1 MNLKLNYI
9 LTFKFLLFL
18 ILPLSLSAQQIKG
31 TVYDA
36 VTHETLASVNV
47 YFSGTSK
54 GTITDFDGNFE
65 IPYYVNTQS
74 TFTIS
79 LLGYVSQS
87 FNDPLH
93 TDFSNIRLQPKV
105 GELPAVFL
113 NPDPWSREKKEK
125 YFVKQFLGTTLIAKQ
140 CTILNLDKIKMR
152 FNPSTGKM
160 IAFAQEPI
168 RIENRDL
175 NYLVTYDLTDFEIT
189 FESISLEN
197 VQIMG
202 DFEAPTHRMVSSFFV
217 GSAFFKEL
225 DESKANKG
233 WVKRHRRRAYKVS
246 EVRLFKLMASGEF
259 EKEGYK
265 LFFKRKK
272 VDFDNHVRSRKHG
285 NSYILDFRESQY
297 DIMDSKNFQ
306 SAIYLEELKL
316 IVSEPGNVI
325 NYHVLKIGGFISY
338 LKVSGMLPLDYEL
351 K

>member
-1 MNLKLNYI
+1 MN
-9 LTFKFLLFL
+9 FKFLLLL

-36 VTHETLASVNV
+36 VTNETLASVNV

-65 IPYYVNTQS
+65 IPYYDNSQS
-74 TFTIS
+74 VFTIS

-113 NPDPWSREKKEK
+113 NPDPWSREKKEQ
-125 YFVKQFLGTTLIAKQ
+125 YFIKQFLGTTLIAKQ
-140 CTILNLDKIKMR
+140 CTILNLDKVKMR

-160 IAFAQEPI
+160 IAFAQEPVL
-168 RIENRDL
+168 IENRDL

-189 FESISLEN
+189 FESISLDN
-197 VQIMG
+197 MRITG
-202 DFEAPTHRMVSSFFV
+202 DFETPTHRMVSSFFV

-233 WVKRHRRRAYKVS
+233 WVKRHRKRAYKVS
-246 EVRLFKLMASGEF
+246 EVRLFKLMALGEF

-272 VDFDNHVRSRKHG
+272 VSFDKHVRSRKRG
-285 NSYILDFRESQY
+285 DKYLLDFRETQY

-306 SAIYLEELKL
+306 SAIYLEDPTL
-316 IVSEPGNVI
+316 IVSGSGNVI
-325 NYHVLKIGGFISY
+325 NYHVLKTGGFVSY

>member
-1 MNLKLNYI
+1 MN
-9 LTFKFLLFL
+9 FKFLLFL
-18 ILPLSLSAQQIKG
+18 ILPLSLSAQLIKG

-36 VTHETLASVNV
+36 VTNETLASVNV

-65 IPYYVNTQS
+65 IPYYDNSQS
-74 TFTIS
+74 VFTIS

-87 FNDPLH
+87 FNDPTH

-113 NPDPWSREKKEK
+113 NPDPWSREKKEQ
-125 YFVKQFLGTTLIAKQ
+125 YFIKQFLGTTLIAKQ

-160 IAFAQEPI
+160 IAFAQEPVL
-168 RIENRDL
+168 IENRDL

-189 FESISLEN
+189 FKAYRSNPLEDPSYT
-197 VQIMG
+197 MY
-202 DFEAPTHRMVSSFFV
+202 SSFFV

-225 DESKANKG
+225 DENKADKG
-233 WVKRHRRRAYKVS
+233 WVKRHRKRAYKVS

-272 VDFDNHVRSRKHG
+272 VSFDKHVRSRKRG
-285 NSYILDFRESQY
+285 NRYVLDFRETQY

-306 SAIYLEELKL
+306 STIYLEESKL
-316 IVSEPGNVI
+316 IVSESGNVI
-325 NYHVLKIGGFISY
+325 NYPVLKTGGFVSY